1 MTTPAVDALI
11 GLGRLVAVDLLPDRA
26 RLVCAVER
34 LDPAGARR
42 LAQLMTVRLDTGAV
56 EPLLAPS
63 AGHGDS
69 NPRVD
74 DQGAVWFL
82 SDRNGLG
89 EPPEGQ
95 KPPRRKQVWVLT
107 PGASLPL
114 QITDAPLGVTAF
126 DVAGGALVCVAPL
139 VAGVPWD
146 EQRARETDRRSSGPS
161 GLHYRRQP
169 TRFWDRWLGP
179 DAPHLLVYDRRGA
192 LLRDLSPDSPVDL
205 ATPTFH
211 LSADGARVAWIAP
224 RPAADRLS
232 DDDVDVFDVASGARL
247 LTLRADGASWAGPR
261 LDGEGRRLLA
271 TLHRRSPGACGRP
284 ELHVV
289 DVSTGAATPLAQDW
303 DRWPEPVGF
312 APDGRAI
319 VLARHNGGCGVFAL
333 EARPGAAVIP
343 WTAPGG
349 TWEAAH
355 VRGDTLVA
363 QFHGLLQPP
372 VPALL
377 PLPGPGPA
385 RPPRIAVDAGAAL
398 LGDCGPLVSGV
409 RVERLSVPAGDGCD
423 IDTFLLHPPGD
434 DRPRPTLLWVHGGPI
449 SHWSDW
455 WHWRWNPLAFVAAGY
470 RVALPNP
477 RGSTGY
483 GQAFIEGVWGNTW
496 GDRCTADVLAVAD
509 HLDRRP
515 DVDAQRVAAMGGSFG
530 GWMVN
535 YLGGTTQRFAAIV
548 SHAGIYSHGNF
559 HGTTDL
565 PPYWALH
572 MGLTPYDDP
581 DGHERWSPSRNIGAW
596 RTPTLVTHGQRDER
610 VPIGE
615 GLSLFEGLL
624 HHGVDAE
631 LLVFPDENHW
641 ILQPRNARLWHTR
654 VLAFLERTLG

>member
-1 MTTPAVDALI
+1 MTTTAVDALI
-11 GLGRLVAVDLLPDRA
+11 GLGRLGAVDVFPDRT

-34 LDPAGARR
+34 LDAAGARF
-42 LAQLMTVRLDTGAV
+42 LAQLMTVCPETAAV

-63 AGHGDS
+63 TGHGDS

-74 DQGAVWFL
+74 EEGQVWFL
-82 SDRNGLG
+82 SDRICAG

-95 KPPRRKQVWVLT
+95 KPPRRKQVWVLK
-107 PGASLPL
+107 PEAKLPL

-126 DVAGGALVCVAPL
+126 DVAGSILVCVAPL
-139 VAGVPWD
+139 VAGVPWE
-146 EQRARETDRRSSGPS
+146 EQRERETDRRSNGPS
-161 GLHYRRQP
+161 GLLFRRQP
-169 TRFWDRWLGP
+169 TRFWDHWLGP
-179 DAPHLLVYDRRGA
+179 DAPHLLVYDRRGT
-192 LLRDLSPDSPVDL
+192 LLRDLCPDSPVDL
-205 ATPTFH
+205 VTPSFH
-211 LSADGARVAWIAP
+211 LSGDGKRVAWVEA
-224 RPAADRLS
+224 RPASDRLS
-232 DDDVDVFDVASGARL
+232 DDSVVVFDVASGERL
-247 LTLRADGASWAGPR
+247 LTLHTDRASWAGPR
-261 LDGEGRRLLA
+261 LDADGSHLLA
-271 TLHRRSPGACGRP
+271 TLHRRVPGECGRP
-284 ELHVV
+284 DLHVV
-289 DVSTGAATPLAQDW
+289 DVATHHATRIAEDW

-333 EARPGAAVIP
+333 EPRPGAPVMP

-349 TWEAAH
+349 TWEAAW

-385 RPPRIAVDAGAAL
+385 RPSRVFSDASASL
-398 LGDCGPLVSGV
+398 LGDSTPLVAGV

-434 DRPRPTLLWVHGGPI
+434 QGPRPTLLWVHGGPI
-449 SHWSDW
+449 SQWSDW

-496 GDRCTADVLAVAD
+496 GDRCARDVLAVAD
-509 HLDRRP
+509 HLDNRP
-515 DVDAQRVAAMGGSFG
+515 DVDSKRMAAMGGSFG

-559 HGTTDL
+559 HGTTDV

-572 MGLTPYDDP
+572 MGQAPYADP
-581 DGHERWSPSRNIGAW
+581 ADHDRWSPSRNIGAW
-596 RTPTLVTHGQRDER
+596 RTPTLITHGQKDER

-624 HHGVDAE
+624 YHGVDAE

-641 ILQPRNARLWHTR
+641 ILKPRNARLWHST
-654 VLAFLERTLG
+654 VLAFLARTLG